1 MKKNIIFILFFG
13 FLSNCS
19 NEYLELNSLNI
30 SIGPDINFPLGT
42 VDMTLENV
50 IGNLGM
56 DTQNDS
62 TGIYLE
68 TRLDSVA
75 TIYADSLFPDIPVAS
90 IADSFAM
97 GTVQL
102 PQFQLQNGMS
112 LSQFGNAAGGTIAAM
127 VNSLNGTTQPF
138 PPLGPAS
145 GGTYP
150 TLGSSPVCEA
160 LLTSGSTTLQITN
173 NWPVPI
179 SLNVVLYD
187 VTNGA
192 VVTSF
197 QFTNVPSGSNQSQT
211 KSLVGKTVSGNLV
224 FDIISVSTPG
234 SAGSSVYINTSE
246 QIIMNMSMS
255 GLEAQ
260 SGSVYF
266 PTSELSTSSDYM
278 TFPMPTGIQ
287 LSKILVESA
296 KLVYKISSPLQAV
309 VTTELTMPNS
319 NDGFGEYSVQIN
331 SGPLLPDTGTILM
344 NNVELDLTSNPN
356 ASYNSLGYIVHS
368 FLADISNCIE
378 FDQSENLSFEF
389 SIEDMK
395 LKGIEGY
402 LGQFSFQDSSS
413 INIDSIGDLSFDYLS
428 FYESEI
434 DFEITNGLGIP
445 MFFSL
450 DLDSENQFGKFSK
463 NISNFPV
470 SYPSEYI
477 YPLERESVME
487 IRPDASDPFIS
498 LPNNSLKFEFG
509 ADIVSTFQQ
518 NAFENFIYKGEDLN
532 ANVILR
538 QKTNIALSNLVI
550 SDTINLG
557 APIDTSGFSS
567 IDSLFLALDYANN
580 LGLEMETTLDFL
592 DANDS
597 VVKWD
602 AVDSFGNAIL
612 DSTGNAVNNPISKI
626 MPLLDG
632 IGNVKVALSKA
643 EINRLSEVSKIS
655 LSLKLSSVGL
665 PNPVTL
671 FPNSSILMS
680 LSLGGK
686 FNLKVV
692 DLRP

>member
-1 MKKNIIFILFFG
+1 MKKIVILIFLFG

-19 NEYLELNSLNI
+19 NEYLGLNTLNI
-30 SIGPDINFPLGT
+30 SVGPDINFPLGT
-42 VDMTLENV
+42 VDMTLGNV
-50 IGNLGM
+50 VGNLGM

-62 TGIYLE
+62 TGIYIE

-75 TIYADSLFPDIPVAS
+75 TIYADSLFPEIPVAS
-90 IADSFAM
+90 ISDSFAM

-112 LSQFGNAAGGTIAAM
+112 LSQFGSAAGGTVAALI
-127 VNSLNGTTQPF
+127 NSLNGTTQPF
-138 PPLGPAS
+138 PALGPAS
-145 GGTYP
+145 GGSYP

-160 LLTSGSTTLQITN
+160 ILTSGSTTLQITN
-173 NWPVPI
+173 NWPVPV

-197 QFTNVPSGSNQSQT
+197 QFTNVPSGSTQSQI
-211 KSLVGKTVSGNLV
+211 KSLVGKTISGNLV
-224 FDIISVSTPG
+224 FDIVSVNTPG
-234 SAGSSVYINTSE
+234 SSGSPVYINTSE
-246 QIIMNMSMS
+246 EIIMNMSMT

-266 PTSELSTSSDYM
+266 PTSELSTTADYM
-278 TFPMPTGIQ
+278 NFPMPSGVQ

-296 KLVYKISSPLQAV
+296 KLVYKISSPLQTV

-344 NNVELDLTSNPN
+344 SNVELDLTSNPN

-378 FDQSENLSFEF
+378 FDQSENLTFEF
-389 SIEDMK
+389 SIQDMK

-413 INIDSIGDLSFDYLS
+413 IDIDSIGDLSFDYLS
-428 FYESEI
+428 FYEPQI

-450 DLDSENQFGKFSK
+450 DLDSENQFGKFTEK
-463 NISNFPV
+463 VTNFPV

-477 YPLERESVME
+477 YPLERESIME
-487 IRPDASDPFIS
+487 IRPEASDPFIS

-518 NAFENFIYKGEDLN
+518 NAFENFIYK
-532 ANVILR
+532 
-538 QKTNIALSNLVI
+538 
-550 SDTINLG
+550 
-557 APIDTSGFSS
+557 
-567 IDSLFLALDYANN
+567 
-580 LGLEMETTLDFL
+580 
-592 DANDS
+592 
-597 VVKWD
+597 
-602 AVDSFGNAIL
+602 
-612 DSTGNAVNNPISKI
+612 
-626 MPLLDG
+626 
-632 IGNVKVALSKA
+632 
-643 EINRLSEVSKIS
+643 
-655 LSLKLSSVGL
+655 
-665 PNPVTL
+665 
-671 FPNSSILMS
+671 
-680 LSLGGK
+680 
-686 FNLKVV
+686 
-692 DLRP
+692 

>member
-1 MKKNIIFILFFG
+1 VKKSLVLILLFG
-13 FLSNCS
+13 ILSNCS
-19 NEYLELNSLNI
+19 NEYLGLNTLNL
-30 SIGPDINFPLGT
+30 SVGPDINFPLGT
-42 VDMTLENV
+42 IDMTLGNV
-50 IGNLGM
+50 VDNLGM

-62 TGIYLE
+62 TGIYIE

-75 TIYADSLFPDIPVAS
+75 TIYADSLFPEIPVAS
-90 IADSFAM
+90 ISDSFAM

-112 LSQFGNAAGGTIAAM
+112 LSQFGNAAGGTVAALI
-127 VNSLNGTTQPF
+127 NSLNGTTQPF
-138 PPLGPAS
+138 PALGPAS
-145 GGTYP
+145 GGSYP
-150 TLGSSPVCEA
+150 TLGTSPVCEA

-173 NWPVPI
+173 NWPVPV
-179 SLNVVLYD
+179 SLNVVLND

-197 QFTNVPSGSNQSQT
+197 QFTNVPSGSTQSQT
-211 KSLVGKTVSGNLV
+211 KSLVGKTISGNLV
-224 FDIISVSTPG
+224 FDIVSVNTPG
-234 SAGSSVYINTSE
+234 SSGSPVYINTSE
-246 QIIMNMSMS
+246 EIIMNMSMT
-255 GLEAQ
+255 GLEAE

-266 PTSELSTSSDYM
+266 PTSELSTTADYM
-278 TFPMPTGIQ
+278 NFPMPTGVQ

-296 KLVYKISSPLQAV
+296 KLVYNITSPLQAV

-344 NNVELDLTSNPN
+344 SNVELDLTSNPN

-378 FDQSENLSFEF
+378 FDQSENLTFEF
-389 SIEDMK
+389 SIQDMK

-428 FYESEI
+428 FYEPEI

-450 DLDSENQFGKFSK
+450 DLDSENQFGKFSEK
-463 NISNFPV
+463 VSNFPV

-538 QKTNIALSNLVI
+538 QKSNIALKNLLI
-550 SDTINLG
+550 SDTIDLG
-557 APIDTSGFSS
+557 APIDTAGFYR
-567 IDSLFLALDYANN
+567 IDSLFLSLSYANN
-580 LGLEMETTLDFL
+580 LGLEFETTLDFL
-592 DANDS
+592 ASNDS
-597 VVKWD
+597 IVM
-602 AVDSFGNAIL
+602 
-612 DSTGNAVNNPISKI
+612 SKN
-626 MPLLDG
+626 MPLMDG
-632 IGNVKVALSKA
+632 IGDVIVSLSKA
-643 EINRLSEVSKIS
+643 EIGRLSEVSQIS
-655 LSLKLSSVGL
+655 IGLKLSSVGL
-665 PNPVTL
+665 PESATL
-671 FPNSSILMS
+671 LPESSVLMN

-686 FNLKVV
+686 FKLKIV

>member
-1 MKKNIIFILFFG
+1 MKKIVILIFLFG

-19 NEYLELNSLNI
+19 NEYLGLNTLNI
-30 SIGPDINFPLGT
+30 SVGPDINFPLGT
-42 VDMTLENV
+42 VDMTLGNV
-50 IGNLGM
+50 VGNLGM

-62 TGIYLE
+62 TGIYIE

-75 TIYADSLFPDIPVAS
+75 TIYADSLFPEIPVAS
-90 IADSFAM
+90 ISDSFAM

-112 LSQFGNAAGGTIAAM
+112 LSQFGSAAGGTVAALI
-127 VNSLNGTTQPF
+127 NSLNGTTQPF
-138 PPLGPAS
+138 PALGPAS
-145 GGTYP
+145 GGSYP
-150 TLGSSPVCEA
+150 TLGTSPVCEA

-173 NWPVPI
+173 NWPVPV

-197 QFTNVPSGSNQSQT
+197 QFTNVPSGSTQSQT
-211 KSLVGKTVSGNLV
+211 KSMVGKTISGNLV
-224 FDIISVSTPG
+224 FDIVSVNTPG
-234 SAGSSVYINTSE
+234 SSGSPVYINTSE
-246 QIIMNMSMS
+246 EIIMNMSMT

-266 PTSELSTSSDYM
+266 PTSELSTSADYM
-278 TFPMPTGIQ
+278 NFPMPTGVQ

-296 KLVYKISSPLQAV
+296 KLVYNISSPLQTV

-344 NNVELDLTSNPN
+344 SNVELDLTSNPN

-378 FDQSENLSFEF
+378 FDQSENLTFEF
-389 SIEDMK
+389 SIQDMK

-413 INIDSIGDLSFDYLS
+413 IDIDSIGDLSFDYLS
-428 FYESEI
+428 FYEPEI

-450 DLDSENQFGKFSK
+450 DLDSENQFGNFSEK
-463 NISNFPV
+463 VSNFPV

-487 IRPDASDPFIS
+487 IRPEASDPFIS

-538 QKTNIALSNLVI
+538 QKSNIALKNLLI
-550 SDTINLG
+550 SDTIDLG
-557 APIDTSGFSS
+557 SPIDTAGFHR
-567 IDSLFLALDYANN
+567 IDSLFLSLSYANN
-580 LGLEMETTLDFL
+580 LGLEFETTLDFL
-592 DANDS
+592 NSNDS
-597 VVKWD
+597 IVMSKNMSLIDGVGD
-602 AVDSFGNAIL
+602 V
-612 DSTGNAVNNPISKI
+612 TIS
-626 MPLLDG
+626 
-632 IGNVKVALSKA
+632 LSKV
-643 EINRLSEVSKIS
+643 EIGRLSEVSKIS
-655 LSLKLSSVGL
+655 IGLNLSTVGL
-665 PNPVTL
+665 PESVTL
-671 FPNSSILMS
+671 FPESSVLMN
-680 LSLGGK
+680 LSLGGRFK
-686 FNLKVV
+686 LKVV

>member
-1 MKKNIIFILFFG
+1 MKRGVILFLLLAV
-13 FLSNCS
+13 LSNCS
-19 NEYLELNSLNI
+19 NEYVGIDALDI
-30 SIGPDINFPLGT
+30 AIGPDINFPIGT
-42 VDMTLENV
+42 VDMTLGNV
-50 IGNLGM
+50 VGNLGM
-56 DTQNDS
+56 ETQSDS

-75 TIYADSLFPDIPVAS
+75 TIYADSLFPEIPVAS

-112 LSQFGNAAGGTIAAM
+112 LSQFGNAAGGTVAAM

-150 TLGSSPVCEA
+150 TLGTSPVCEA
-160 LLTSGSTTLQITN
+160 LLTSGSTSLQITN
-173 NWPVPI
+173 NWPVPV

-197 QFTNVPSGSNQSQT
+197 QFTNVPSGSTQSQT
-211 KSLVGKTVSGNLV
+211 KSLVGKTISGNLI
-224 FDIISVSTPG
+224 FDIVSVNTPG
-234 SAGSSVYINTSE
+234 SSGASVYINTSE
-246 QIIMNMSMS
+246 EIIMNMSMS
-255 GLEAQ
+255 GLEAE

-266 PTSELSTSSDYM
+266 PTSELSTSADYM
-278 TFPMPTGIQ
+278 TFPMPLGVQ

-296 KLVYKISSPLQAV
+296 NLVYKITSPLQAV
-309 VTTELTMPNS
+309 VTTDLTMPNS

-331 SGPLLPDTGTILM
+331 SGPLLPDTGTIVM
-344 NNVELDLTSNPN
+344 TNVELDLTSNPN
-356 ASYNSLGYIVHS
+356 SSYNSLGYIVHS

-378 FDQSENLSFEF
+378 FDQSENLTFEF
-389 SIEDMK
+389 SIQDMK
-395 LKGIEGY
+395 IKGIEGY

-413 INIDSIGDLSFDYLS
+413 IDIDSIGDLSFDYLS
-428 FYESEI
+428 FYEPEI

-445 MFFSL
+445 LFFSL
-450 DLDSENQFGKFSK
+450 DLESQNQFGKFSQ
-463 NISNFPV
+463 NVSNFPI
-470 SYPSEYI
+470 SYPTEYI
-477 YPLERESVME
+477 YPLERISVME
-487 IRPDASDPFIS
+487 IRPSASDPFIS

-550 SDTINLG
+550 SDTIDLG
-557 APIDTSGFSS
+557 GPLDTSGFYRL
-567 IDSLFLALDYANN
+567 DSLFLTISYSNN
-580 LGLEMETTLDFL
+580 LGMEMETTLDFI
-592 DANDS
+592 DS
-597 VVKWD
+597 
-602 AVDSFGNAIL
+602 ADSIVMTKPMA
-612 DSTGNAVNNPISKI
+612 
-626 MPLLDG
+626 LLDG
-632 IGNVKVALSKA
+632 IGESKIGLSKT
-643 EINRLSEVSKIS
+643 EIGELSKVSKIS
-655 LSLKLSSVGL
+655 IGLKLSTVGL
-665 PNPVTL
+665 PESVTL
-671 FPNSSILMS
+671 FPESSILMN

-686 FNLKVV
+686 LKVKII
-692 DLRP
+692 

>member
-1 MKKNIIFILFFG
+1 MKKGVILFLLLAV
-13 FLSNCS
+13 LSNCS
-19 NEYLELNSLNI
+19 NEYVGIDALDI
-30 SIGPDINFPLGT
+30 AIGPDINFPIGT
-42 VDMTLENV
+42 VDMTLGNV
-50 IGNLGM
+50 VGNLGM
-56 DTQNDS
+56 ETQSDS

-75 TIYADSLFPDIPVAS
+75 TIYADSLFPEIPVAS

-112 LSQFGNAAGGTIAAM
+112 LSQFGNAAGGTVAAM

-150 TLGSSPVCEA
+150 TLGTSPVCEA
-160 LLTSGSTTLQITN
+160 LLTSGSTSLQITN
-173 NWPVPI
+173 NWPVPV

-197 QFTNVPSGSNQSQT
+197 QFTNVPSGSTQSQT
-211 KSLVGKTVSGNLV
+211 KSLVGKTISGNLI
-224 FDIISVSTPG
+224 FDIVSVNTPG
-234 SAGSSVYINTSE
+234 SSGASVYINTSE
-246 QIIMNMSMS
+246 EIIMNMSMS
-255 GLEAQ
+255 GLEAE

-266 PTSELSTSSDYM
+266 PTSELSTSADYM
-278 TFPMPTGIQ
+278 TFPMPLGVQ

-296 KLVYKISSPLQAV
+296 NLVYKITSPLQAV
-309 VTTELTMPNS
+309 VTTDLTMPNS

-331 SGPLLPDTGTILM
+331 SGPLLPDTGTIVM
-344 NNVELDLTSNPN
+344 TNVELDLTSNPN
-356 ASYNSLGYIVHS
+356 SSYNSLGYIVHS

-378 FDQSENLSFEF
+378 FDQSENLTFEF
-389 SIEDMK
+389 SIQDMK
-395 LKGIEGY
+395 IKGIEGY

-413 INIDSIGDLSFDYLS
+413 IDIDSIGDLSFDYLS
-428 FYESEI
+428 FYEPEV

-445 MFFSL
+445 LFFSL
-450 DLDSENQFGKFSK
+450 DLESQNQFGKFSQ
-463 NISNFPV
+463 NVSNFPI
-470 SYPSEYI
+470 SYPTEYI
-477 YPLERESVME
+477 YPLERISVME
-487 IRPDASDPFIS
+487 IRPSASDPFIS

-550 SDTINLG
+550 SDTIDLG
-557 APIDTSGFSS
+557 GPLDTSGFYRL
-567 IDSLFLALDYANN
+567 DSLFLTISYSNN
-580 LGLEMETTLDFL
+580 LGMEMETTLDFI
-592 DANDS
+592 DS
-597 VVKWD
+597 
-602 AVDSFGNAIL
+602 ADSIVMTKPMA
-612 DSTGNAVNNPISKI
+612 
-626 MPLLDG
+626 LLDG
-632 IGNVKVALSKA
+632 IGESKIGLSKT
-643 EINRLSEVSKIS
+643 EIGELSKVSKIS
-655 LSLKLSSVGL
+655 IGLKLSTVGL
-665 PNPVTL
+665 PESVTL
-671 FPNSSILMS
+671 FPESSILMN

-686 FNLKVV
+686 LKVKII
-692 DLRP
+692 

>member
-1 MKKNIIFILFFG
+1 MKKIVILIFLFG

-19 NEYLELNSLNI
+19 NEYLGLNTLNI
-30 SIGPDINFPLGT
+30 SVGPDINFPLGT
-42 VDMTLENV
+42 IDMTLGNV
-50 IGNLGM
+50 VGNLGM

-62 TGIYLE
+62 TGIYIE

-75 TIYADSLFPDIPVAS
+75 TIYADSLFPEIPVAS
-90 IADSFAM
+90 ISDSFAM

-112 LSQFGNAAGGTIAAM
+112 LSQCGSAAGGTVAALI
-127 VNSLNGTTQPF
+127 NSLNGTTQPF
-138 PPLGPAS
+138 PALGPAS
-145 GGTYP
+145 GGSYP

-160 LLTSGSTTLQITN
+160 ILTSGSTTLQITN
-173 NWPVPI
+173 NWPVPV

-197 QFTNVPSGSNQSQT
+197 QFTNVPSGSSQSQT
-211 KSLVGKTVSGNLV
+211 KSLVGKTISGNLV
-224 FDIISVSTPG
+224 FDIVSVNTPG
-234 SAGSSVYINTSE
+234 SSGSPVYINTSE
-246 QIIMNMSMS
+246 EIIMNMSMT

-266 PTSELSTSSDYM
+266 PTSELSTTSDYM
-278 TFPMPTGIQ
+278 NFPMPSGVQ

-296 KLVYKISSPLQAV
+296 KLFYKISSPLQTV

-319 NDGFGEYSVQIN
+319 NDGFGEYSIQIN

-344 NNVELDLTSNPN
+344 SNVELDLTSNPN

-378 FDQSENLSFEF
+378 FDQSENLTFEF
-389 SIEDMK
+389 SIQDMK

-413 INIDSIGDLSFDYLS
+413 IDIDSIGDLSFDYLS
-428 FYESEI
+428 FYEPQI

-450 DLDSENQFGKFSK
+450 DLDSENQFGKFSEK
-463 NISNFPV
+463 VTNFPV

-487 IRPDASDPFIS
+487 IRPEASDPFIS

-538 QKTNIALSNLVI
+538 QKSNIALKNLLI
-550 SDTINLG
+550 SDTIDLG
-557 APIDTSGFSS
+557 SPIDTSGFYR
-567 IDSLFLALDYANN
+567 IDSLFLSLSYANN
-580 LGLEMETTLDFL
+580 LGLEFETTLDFL
-592 DANDS
+592 NSNDS
-597 VVKWD
+597 IVM
-602 AVDSFGNAIL
+602 
-612 DSTGNAVNNPISKI
+612 SKN
-626 MPLLDG
+626 MSLMDG
-632 IGNVKVALSKA
+632 IGDVTVSLTKA
-643 EINRLSEVSKIS
+643 EIGRLSEVSKIYQS
-655 LSLKLSSVGL
+655 E
-665 PNPVTL
+665 NQYQ
-671 FPNSSILMS
+671 F
-680 LSLGGK
+680 
-686 FNLKVV
+686 
-692 DLRP
+692 

>member
-1 MKKNIIFILFFG
+1 VKKILILIFLFG

-19 NEYLELNSLNI
+19 NEYLGLNTLNI
-30 SIGPDINFPLGT
+30 SVGPDINFPLGT
-42 VDMTLENV
+42 VDMTLGNV
-50 IGNLGM
+50 VGNLGM

-62 TGIYLE
+62 SGIYIE

-75 TIYADSLFPDIPVAS
+75 TIYADSLFPEIPVAS
-90 IADSFAM
+90 ISDSFAM

-112 LSQFGNAAGGTIAAM
+112 LSQFGSAAGGTVAALI
-127 VNSLNGTTQPF
+127 NSLNGTTQPF
-138 PPLGPAS
+138 PALGPAS
-145 GGTYP
+145 GGSYP

-160 LLTSGSTTLQITN
+160 ILTSGSTTLQITN
-173 NWPVPI
+173 NWPVPV

-197 QFTNVPSGSNQSQT
+197 QFTNVPSGSTQSQT
-211 KSLVGKTVSGNLV
+211 KSLVGKTISGNLV
-224 FDIISVSTPG
+224 FDIVSVNTPG
-234 SAGSSVYINTSE
+234 SSGSPVYINTSE
-246 QIIMNMSMS
+246 EIIMNMSMT

-266 PTSELSTSSDYM
+266 PTSELSTSADYM
-278 TFPMPTGIQ
+278 NFPMPAGVQ

-296 KLVYKISSPLQAV
+296 KLVYKISSPLQTV

-344 NNVELDLTSNPN
+344 SNVELDLTSNPN

-378 FDQSENLSFEF
+378 FDQSENLTFEF
-389 SIEDMK
+389 SIQDMK

-413 INIDSIGDLSFDYLS
+413 IDIDSIGDLSFDYLS
-428 FYESEI
+428 FYEPQI

-450 DLDSENQFGKFSK
+450 DLDSENQFGKFTEK
-463 NISNFPV
+463 VTNFPV

-487 IRPDASDPFIS
+487 IRPEASDPFIS

-538 QKTNIALSNLVI
+538 QKSNIALKNLLI
-550 SDTINLG
+550 SDTIDLG
-557 APIDTSGFSS
+557 SPIDTAGFYR
-567 IDSLFLALDYANN
+567 IDSLFLSLSYANN
-580 LGLEMETTLDFL
+580 LGLEFETTLDFL
-592 DANDS
+592 NSNDS
-597 VVKWD
+597 NV
-602 AVDSFGNAIL
+602 
-612 DSTGNAVNNPISKI
+612 ISKNMSLI
-626 MPLLDG
+626 DG
-632 IGNVKVALSKA
+632 VGDVTVSLTKA
-643 EINRLSEVSKIS
+643 EIGRLSEVSKIS
-655 LSLKLSSVGL
+655 IGLNLSTVGL
-665 PNPVTL
+665 PESITL
-671 FPNSSILMS
+671 FPESSVLMN

-686 FNLKVV
+686 FKLKVV

>member
-1 MKKNIIFILFFG
+1 MKKSLVLILLFG
-13 FLSNCS
+13 ILSNCS
-19 NEYLELNSLNI
+19 NEYLGLNTLNL
-30 SIGPDINFPLGT
+30 SVGPDINFPLGT
-42 VDMTLENV
+42 IDMTLGNV
-50 IGNLGM
+50 VDNLGM

-62 TGIYLE
+62 TGIYIE

-75 TIYADSLFPDIPVAS
+75 TIYADSLFPEIPVAS
-90 IADSFAM
+90 ISDSFAM

-112 LSQFGNAAGGTIAAM
+112 LSQFGNAAGGTVAALI
-127 VNSLNGTTQPF
+127 NSLNGTTQPF
-138 PPLGPAS
+138 PALGPAS
-145 GGTYP
+145 GGSYP
-150 TLGSSPVCEA
+150 TLGTSPVCEA

-173 NWPVPI
+173 NWPVPV
-179 SLNVVLYD
+179 SLNVVLND

-197 QFTNVPSGSNQSQT
+197 QFTNVPSGSTQSQT
-211 KSLVGKTVSGNLV
+211 KSLVGKTISGNLV
-224 FDIISVSTPG
+224 FDIVSVNTPG
-234 SAGSSVYINTSE
+234 SSGSPVYINTSE
-246 QIIMNMSMS
+246 EIIMNMSMT
-255 GLEAQ
+255 GLEAE

-266 PTSELSTSSDYM
+266 PTSELSTTADYM
-278 TFPMPTGIQ
+278 NFPMPTGVQ

-296 KLVYKISSPLQAV
+296 KLVYNITSPLQAV

-344 NNVELDLTSNPN
+344 SNVELDLTSNPN

-378 FDQSENLSFEF
+378 FDQSENLTFEF
-389 SIEDMK
+389 SIQDMK

-428 FYESEI
+428 FYEPEI

-450 DLDSENQFGKFSK
+450 DLDSENQFGKFSEK
-463 NISNFPV
+463 VSNFPV

-538 QKTNIALSNLVI
+538 QKSNIALKNLLI
-550 SDTINLG
+550 SDTIDLG
-557 APIDTSGFSS
+557 APIDTAGFYR
-567 IDSLFLALDYANN
+567 IDSLFLSLSYANN
-580 LGLEMETTLDFL
+580 LGLEFETTLDFL
-592 DANDS
+592 ASNDS
-597 VVKWD
+597 IVM
-602 AVDSFGNAIL
+602 
-612 DSTGNAVNNPISKI
+612 SKN
-626 MPLLDG
+626 MPLMDG
-632 IGNVKVALSKA
+632 IGDVIVSLSKA
-643 EINRLSEVSKIS
+643 EIGRLSEVSQIS
-655 LSLKLSSVGL
+655 IGLKLSSVGL
-665 PNPVTL
+665 PESATL
-671 FPNSSILMS
+671 LPESSVLMN

-686 FNLKVV
+686 FKLKIV

>member
-1 MKKNIIFILFFG
+1 MKKIVILIFLFG

-19 NEYLELNSLNI
+19 NEYLGLNTLNI
-30 SIGPDINFPLGT
+30 SVGPDINFPLGT
-42 VDMTLENV
+42 VDMTLGNV
-50 IGNLGM
+50 VGNLGM

-62 TGIYLE
+62 TGIYIE

-75 TIYADSLFPDIPVAS
+75 TIYADSLFPEIPVAS
-90 IADSFAM
+90 ISDSFAM

-112 LSQFGNAAGGTIAAM
+112 LSQFGSAAGGTVAALI
-127 VNSLNGTTQPF
+127 NSLNGTTQPF
-138 PPLGPAS
+138 PALGPAS
-145 GGTYP
+145 GGSYP

-160 LLTSGSTTLQITN
+160 ILTSGSTTLQITN
-173 NWPVPI
+173 NWPVPV

-197 QFTNVPSGSNQSQT
+197 QFTNVPSGSTQSQT
-211 KSLVGKTVSGNLV
+211 KSLVGKTISGNLV
-224 FDIISVSTPG
+224 FDIVSVNTPG
-234 SAGSSVYINTSE
+234 SSGSPVYINTSE
-246 QIIMNMSMS
+246 EIIMNMSMT

-266 PTSELSTSSDYM
+266 PTSELSTTSDYM
-278 TFPMPTGIQ
+278 NFPMPSGVQ

-296 KLVYKISSPLQAV
+296 KLFYKISSPLQTV

-319 NDGFGEYSVQIN
+319 NDGFGEYSIQIN

-344 NNVELDLTSNPN
+344 SNVELDLTSNPN

-378 FDQSENLSFEF
+378 FDQSENLTFEF
-389 SIEDMK
+389 SIQDMK

-413 INIDSIGDLSFDYLS
+413 IDIDSIGDLSFDYLS
-428 FYESEI
+428 FYEPQI

-450 DLDSENQFGKFSK
+450 DLDSENQFGKFSEK
-463 NISNFPV
+463 VTNFPV

-487 IRPDASDPFIS
+487 IRPEASDPFIS

-538 QKTNIALSNLVI
+538 QKSNIALKNLLI
-550 SDTINLG
+550 SDTIDLG
-557 APIDTSGFSS
+557 SPIDTSGFYR
-567 IDSLFLALDYANN
+567 IDSLFLSLSYANN
-580 LGLEMETTLDFL
+580 LGLEFETTLDFL
-592 DANDS
+592 NSNDS
-597 VVKWD
+597 IVM
-602 AVDSFGNAIL
+602 
-612 DSTGNAVNNPISKI
+612 SKN
-626 MPLLDG
+626 MSLMDG
-632 IGNVKVALSKA
+632 IGDVTVSLTKA
-643 EINRLSEVSKIS
+643 EIGRLSEVSKIS
-655 LSLKLSSVGL
+655 IGLNLSTVGL
-665 PNPVTL
+665 PESITL
-671 FPNSSILMS
+671 FPESSVLMN

-686 FNLKVV
+686 FKLKVV

>member
-1 MKKNIIFILFFG
+1 MKRGVILFLLLAV
-13 FLSNCS
+13 LSNCS
-19 NEYLELNSLNI
+19 NEYVGIDALDI
-30 SIGPDINFPLGT
+30 AIGPDINFPIGT
-42 VDMTLENV
+42 VDMTLGNV
-50 IGNLGM
+50 VGNLGM
-56 DTQNDS
+56 ETQSDS

-75 TIYADSLFPDIPVAS
+75 TIYADSLFPEIPVAS

-112 LSQFGNAAGGTIAAM
+112 LSQFGNAAGGTVAAM

-150 TLGSSPVCEA
+150 TLGTSPVCEA
-160 LLTSGSTTLQITN
+160 LLTSGSTSLQITN
-173 NWPVPI
+173 NWPVPV

-197 QFTNVPSGSNQSQT
+197 QFTNVPSGSTQSQT
-211 KSLVGKTVSGNLV
+211 KSLVGKTISGNLI
-224 FDIISVSTPG
+224 FDIVSVNTPG
-234 SAGSSVYINTSE
+234 SSGASVYINTSE
-246 QIIMNMSMS
+246 EIIMNMSMS
-255 GLEAQ
+255 GLEAE

-266 PTSELSTSSDYM
+266 PTSELSTSADYM
-278 TFPMPTGIQ
+278 TFPMPLGVQ

-296 KLVYKISSPLQAV
+296 NLVYKITSPLQAV
-309 VTTELTMPNS
+309 VTTDLTMPNS

-331 SGPLLPDTGTILM
+331 SGPLLPDTGTIVM
-344 NNVELDLTSNPN
+344 TNVELDLTSNPN
-356 ASYNSLGYIVHS
+356 SSYNSLGYIVHS

-378 FDQSENLSFEF
+378 FDQSENLTFEF
-389 SIEDMK
+389 SIQDMK
-395 LKGIEGY
+395 IKGIEGY

-413 INIDSIGDLSFDYLS
+413 IDIDSIGDLSFDYLS
-428 FYESEI
+428 FYEPEI

-445 MFFSL
+445 LFFSL
-450 DLDSENQFGKFSK
+450 DLESQNQFGKFSQ
-463 NISNFPV
+463 NVSNFPI
-470 SYPSEYI
+470 SYPTEYI
-477 YPLERESVME
+477 YPLERISVME
-487 IRPDASDPFIS
+487 IRPSASDPFIS

-550 SDTINLG
+550 SDTIDLG
-557 APIDTSGFSS
+557 GPLDTSGFYRL
-567 IDSLFLALDYANN
+567 DSLFLTISYSNN
-580 LGLEMETTLDFL
+580 LGMEMETTLDFI
-592 DANDS
+592 DS
-597 VVKWD
+597 
-602 AVDSFGNAIL
+602 ADSIVMTKPMA
-612 DSTGNAVNNPISKI
+612 
-626 MPLLDG
+626 LLDG
-632 IGNVKVALSKA
+632 IGESKIGLSKT
-643 EINRLSEVSKIS
+643 EIGELSKVSKIS
-655 LSLKLSSVGL
+655 IGLKLSTVGL
-665 PNPVTL
+665 PESVTL
-671 FPNSSILMS
+671 FPESSILMN

-686 FNLKVV
+686 LQVKII
-692 DLRP
+692 

>member
-1 MKKNIIFILFFG
+1 MKKIVILIFLFG

-19 NEYLELNSLNI
+19 NEYLGLNTLNI
-30 SIGPDINFPLGT
+30 SVGPDINFPLGT
-42 VDMTLENV
+42 VDMTLGNV
-50 IGNLGM
+50 VGNLGM

-62 TGIYLE
+62 TGIYIE

-75 TIYADSLFPDIPVAS
+75 TIYADSLFPEIPVAS
-90 IADSFAM
+90 ISDSFAM

-112 LSQFGNAAGGTIAAM
+112 LSQFGSAAGGTVAALI
-127 VNSLNGTTQPF
+127 NSLNGTTQPF
-138 PPLGPAS
+138 PALGPAS
-145 GGTYP
+145 GGSYP

-160 LLTSGSTTLQITN
+160 ILTSGSTTLQITN
-173 NWPVPI
+173 NWPVPV

-197 QFTNVPSGSNQSQT
+197 QFTNVPSGSSQSQT
-211 KSLVGKTVSGNLV
+211 KSLVGKTISGNLV
-224 FDIISVSTPG
+224 FDIVSVNTPG
-234 SAGSSVYINTSE
+234 SSGSPVYINTSE
-246 QIIMNMSMS
+246 EIIMNMSMT

-266 PTSELSTSSDYM
+266 PTSELSTTSDYM
-278 TFPMPTGIQ
+278 NFPMPSGVQ

-296 KLVYKISSPLQAV
+296 KLFYKISSPLQTV

-319 NDGFGEYSVQIN
+319 NDGFGEYSIQIN

-344 NNVELDLTSNPN
+344 SNVELDLTSNPN

-378 FDQSENLSFEF
+378 FDQSENLTFEF
-389 SIEDMK
+389 SIQDMK

-413 INIDSIGDLSFDYLS
+413 IDIDSIGDLSFDYLS
-428 FYESEI
+428 FYEPQI

-450 DLDSENQFGKFSK
+450 DLDSENQFGKFSEK
-463 NISNFPV
+463 VTNFPV

-487 IRPDASDPFIS
+487 IRPEASDPFIS

-538 QKTNIALSNLVI
+538 QKSNIALKNLLI
-550 SDTINLG
+550 SDTIDLG
-557 APIDTSGFSS
+557 SPIDTSGFYR
-567 IDSLFLALDYANN
+567 IDSLFLSLSYANN
-580 LGLEMETTLDFL
+580 LGLEFETTLDFL
-592 DANDS
+592 NSNDS
-597 VVKWD
+597 IVM
-602 AVDSFGNAIL
+602 
-612 DSTGNAVNNPISKI
+612 SKN
-626 MPLLDG
+626 MSLMDG
-632 IGNVKVALSKA
+632 IGDVTASLTKA
-643 EINRLSEVSKIS
+643 EIGRLSEVSKIS
-655 LSLKLSSVGL
+655 IGLNLSTVGL
-665 PNPVTL
+665 PESITL
-671 FPNSSILMS
+671 FPESSVLMN

-686 FNLKVV
+686 FKLKVV

>member
-1 MKKNIIFILFFG
+1 VKRGVILFLLLAV
-13 FLSNCS
+13 LSNCS
-19 NEYLELNSLNI
+19 NEYVGIDALDI
-30 SIGPDINFPLGT
+30 AIGPDINFPIGT
-42 VDMTLENV
+42 VDMTLGNV
-50 IGNLGM
+50 VGNLGM
-56 DTQNDS
+56 ETQSDS

-75 TIYADSLFPDIPVAS
+75 TIYADSLFPEIPVAS

-112 LSQFGNAAGGTIAAM
+112 LSQFGNAAGGTVAAM

-150 TLGSSPVCEA
+150 TLGTSPVCEA
-160 LLTSGSTTLQITN
+160 LLTSGSTSLQITN
-173 NWPVPI
+173 NWPVPV

-197 QFTNVPSGSNQSQT
+197 QFTNVPSGSTQSQT
-211 KSLVGKTVSGNLV
+211 KSLVGKTISGNLI
-224 FDIISVSTPG
+224 FDIVSVNTPG
-234 SAGSSVYINTSE
+234 SSGASVYINTSE
-246 QIIMNMSMS
+246 EIIMNMSMS
-255 GLEAQ
+255 GLEAE

-266 PTSELSTSSDYM
+266 PTSELSTSADYM
-278 TFPMPTGIQ
+278 TFPMPLGVQ

-296 KLVYKISSPLQAV
+296 NLVYKITSPLQAV
-309 VTTELTMPNS
+309 VTTDLTMPNS

-331 SGPLLPDTGTILM
+331 SGPLLPDTGTIVM
-344 NNVELDLTSNPN
+344 TNVELDLTSNPN
-356 ASYNSLGYIVHS
+356 SSYNSLGYIVHS

-378 FDQSENLSFEF
+378 FDQSENLTFEF
-389 SIEDMK
+389 SIQDMK
-395 LKGIEGY
+395 IKGIEGY

-413 INIDSIGDLSFDYLS
+413 IDIDSIGDLSFDYLS
-428 FYESEI
+428 FYEPEI

-445 MFFSL
+445 LFFSL
-450 DLDSENQFGKFSK
+450 DLESQNQFGKFSQ
-463 NISNFPV
+463 NVSNFPI
-470 SYPSEYI
+470 SYPTEYI
-477 YPLERESVME
+477 YPLERISVME
-487 IRPDASDPFIS
+487 IRPSASDPFIS

-550 SDTINLG
+550 SDTIDLG
-557 APIDTSGFSS
+557 GPLDTSGFYRL
-567 IDSLFLALDYANN
+567 DSLFLTISYSNN
-580 LGLEMETTLDFL
+580 LGMEMETTLDFI
-592 DANDS
+592 DS
-597 VVKWD
+597 
-602 AVDSFGNAIL
+602 ADSIVMTKPMA
-612 DSTGNAVNNPISKI
+612 
-626 MPLLDG
+626 LLDG
-632 IGNVKVALSKA
+632 IGESKIGLSKT
-643 EINRLSEVSKIS
+643 EIGELSKVSKIS
-655 LSLKLSSVGL
+655 IGLKLSTVGL
-665 PNPVTL
+665 PESVTL
-671 FPNSSILMS
+671 FPESSILMN

-686 FNLKVV
+686 LQVKII
-692 DLRP
+692 

>member
-1 MKKNIIFILFFG
+1 MKRGVILFLLLAV
-13 FLSNCS
+13 LSNCS
-19 NEYLELNSLNI
+19 NEYVGIDALDI
-30 SIGPDINFPLGT
+30 AIGPDINFPIGT
-42 VDMTLENV
+42 VDMTLGNV
-50 IGNLGM
+50 VGNLGM
-56 DTQNDS
+56 ETQSDS

-75 TIYADSLFPDIPVAS
+75 TIYADSLFPEIPVAS

-150 TLGSSPVCEA
+150 TLGTSPVCEA
-160 LLTSGSTTLQITN
+160 LLTSGSTSLQITN
-173 NWPVPI
+173 NWPVPV

-197 QFTNVPSGSNQSQT
+197 QFTNVPSGSTQSQT
-211 KSLVGKTVSGNLV
+211 KSLVGKTISGNLI
-224 FDIISVSTPG
+224 FDIVSVNTPG
-234 SAGSSVYINTSE
+234 SSGASVYINTSE
-246 QIIMNMSMS
+246 EIIMNMSMS
-255 GLEAQ
+255 GLEAE

-266 PTSELSTSSDYM
+266 PTSELSTSADYM
-278 TFPMPTGIQ
+278 TFPMPLGVQ

-296 KLVYKISSPLQAV
+296 NLVYKITSPLQTV
-309 VTTELTMPNS
+309 VTTDLTMPNS
-319 NDGFGEYSVQIN
+319 NDGFGEYSIQIN
-331 SGPLLPDTGTILM
+331 SGPLLPDTGTIVM
-344 NNVELDLTSNPN
+344 TNVELDLTSNPN
-356 ASYNSLGYIVHS
+356 SSYNSLGYIVHS

-378 FDQSENLSFEF
+378 FDQSENLTFEF
-389 SIEDMK
+389 SIQDMK
-395 LKGIEGY
+395 IKGIEGY

-413 INIDSIGDLSFDYLS
+413 IDIDSIGDLSFDYLS
-428 FYESEI
+428 FYEPEV

-445 MFFSL
+445 LFFSL
-450 DLDSENQFGKFSK
+450 DLESQNQFGKFSQ
-463 NISNFPV
+463 NVSNFPI
-470 SYPSEYI
+470 SYPTEYI
-477 YPLERESVME
+477 YPLERISVME
-487 IRPDASDPFIS
+487 IRPSASDPFIS

-550 SDTINLG
+550 SDTIDLG
-557 APIDTSGFSS
+557 GPLDTSGFYRL
-567 IDSLFLALDYANN
+567 DSLFLTISYSNN
-580 LGLEMETTLDFL
+580 LGMEMETSLNFI
-592 DANDS
+592 DS
-597 VVKWD
+597 
-602 AVDSFGNAIL
+602 ADSIVMTKPMA
-612 DSTGNAVNNPISKI
+612 
-626 MPLLDG
+626 LLDG
-632 IGNVKVALSKA
+632 IGESKIGLSKT
-643 EINRLSEVSKIS
+643 EIGELSKVSKIS
-655 LSLKLSSVGL
+655 IGLKLSTVGL
-665 PNPVTL
+665 PESVTL
-671 FPNSSILMS
+671 FPESSILMN

-686 FNLKVV
+686 LKVKII
-692 DLRP
+692 

>member
-1 MKKNIIFILFFG
+1 VKKIVILIFLFG

-19 NEYLELNSLNI
+19 NEYLGLNTLNI
-30 SIGPDINFPLGT
+30 SVGPDINFPLGT
-42 VDMTLENV
+42 IDMTLGNV
-50 IGNLGM
+50 VGNLGM

-62 TGIYLE
+62 TGIYIE

-75 TIYADSLFPDIPVAS
+75 TIYADSLFPEIPVAS
-90 IADSFAM
+90 ISDSFAM

-112 LSQFGNAAGGTIAAM
+112 LSQFGSAAGGTVAALI
-127 VNSLNGTTQPF
+127 NSLNGTTQPF
-138 PPLGPAS
+138 PALGPAS
-145 GGTYP
+145 GGSYP

-160 LLTSGSTTLQITN
+160 ILTSGSTTLQITN
-173 NWPVPI
+173 NWPVPV

-197 QFTNVPSGSNQSQT
+197 QFTNVPSGSSQSQT
-211 KSLVGKTVSGNLV
+211 KSLVGKTISGNLV
-224 FDIISVSTPG
+224 FDIVSVNTPG
-234 SAGSSVYINTSE
+234 SSGSPVYINTSE
-246 QIIMNMSMS
+246 EIIMNMSMT

-266 PTSELSTSSDYM
+266 PTSELSTTSDYM
-278 TFPMPTGIQ
+278 NFPMPSGVQ

-296 KLVYKISSPLQAV
+296 KLFYKISSPLQTV

-319 NDGFGEYSVQIN
+319 NDGFGEYSIQIN

-344 NNVELDLTSNPN
+344 SNVELDLTSNPN

-378 FDQSENLSFEF
+378 FDQSENLTFEF
-389 SIEDMK
+389 SIQDMK

-413 INIDSIGDLSFDYLS
+413 IDIDSIGDLSFDYLS
-428 FYESEI
+428 FYEPQI

-450 DLDSENQFGKFSK
+450 DLDSENQFGKFSEK
-463 NISNFPV
+463 VTNFPV

-487 IRPDASDPFIS
+487 IRPEASDPFIS

-538 QKTNIALSNLVI
+538 QKSNIALKNLLI
-550 SDTINLG
+550 SDTIDLG
-557 APIDTSGFSS
+557 SPIDTSGFYR
-567 IDSLFLALDYANN
+567 IDSLFLSLSYANN
-580 LGLEMETTLDFL
+580 LGLEFETTLDFL
-592 DANDS
+592 NSNDS
-597 VVKWD
+597 IVM
-602 AVDSFGNAIL
+602 
-612 DSTGNAVNNPISKI
+612 SKN
-626 MPLLDG
+626 MSLMDG
-632 IGNVKVALSKA
+632 IGDVTVSLTKA
-643 EINRLSEVSKIS
+643 EIGRLSEVSKIS
-655 LSLKLSSVGL
+655 IGLNLSTVGL
-665 PNPVTL
+665 PESITL
-671 FPNSSILMS
+671 FPESSVLMN

-686 FNLKVV
+686 FKLKVV

>member
-1 MKKNIIFILFFG
+1 MKKIVILIFLFG

-19 NEYLELNSLNI
+19 NEYLGLNTLNI
-30 SIGPDINFPLGT
+30 SVGPDINFPLGT
-42 VDMTLENV
+42 VDMTLGNV
-50 IGNLGM
+50 VGNLVM

-62 TGIYLE
+62 TGIYIE

-75 TIYADSLFPDIPVAS
+75 TIYADSLFPEIPVAS
-90 IADSFAM
+90 ISDSFAM

-112 LSQFGNAAGGTIAAM
+112 LSQFGSAAGGTVAALI
-127 VNSLNGTTQPF
+127 NSLNGTTQPF
-138 PPLGPAS
+138 PALGPAS
-145 GGTYP
+145 GGSYP

-160 LLTSGSTTLQITN
+160 ILTSGSTTLQITN
-173 NWPVPI
+173 NWPVPV

-197 QFTNVPSGSNQSQT
+197 QFTNVPSGSSQSQT
-211 KSLVGKTVSGNLV
+211 KSLVGKTISGNLV
-224 FDIISVSTPG
+224 FDIVSVNTPG
-234 SAGSSVYINTSE
+234 SSGSPVYINTSE
-246 QIIMNMSMS
+246 EIIMNMSMT

-266 PTSELSTSSDYM
+266 PTSELSTTSDYM
-278 TFPMPTGIQ
+278 NFPMPSGVQ

-296 KLVYKISSPLQAV
+296 KLFYKISSPLQTV

-319 NDGFGEYSVQIN
+319 NDGFGEYSIQIN

-344 NNVELDLTSNPN
+344 SNVELDLTSNPN

-378 FDQSENLSFEF
+378 FDQSENLTFEF
-389 SIEDMK
+389 SIQDMK

-413 INIDSIGDLSFDYLS
+413 IDIDSIGDLSFDYLS
-428 FYESEI
+428 FYEPQI

-450 DLDSENQFGKFSK
+450 DLDSENQFGKFSEK
-463 NISNFPV
+463 VTNFPV

-487 IRPDASDPFIS
+487 IRPEASDPFIS

-538 QKTNIALSNLVI
+538 QKSNIALKNLLI
-550 SDTINLG
+550 SDTIDLG
-557 APIDTSGFSS
+557 SPIDTSGFYR
-567 IDSLFLALDYANN
+567 IDSLFLSLSYANN
-580 LGLEMETTLDFL
+580 LGLEFETTLDFL
-592 DANDS
+592 NSNDS
-597 VVKWD
+597 IVM
-602 AVDSFGNAIL
+602 
-612 DSTGNAVNNPISKI
+612 SKN
-626 MPLLDG
+626 MSLMDG
-632 IGNVKVALSKA
+632 IGDVTVSLTKA
-643 EINRLSEVSKIS
+643 EIGRLSEVSKIS
-655 LSLKLSSVGL
+655 IGLNLSTVGL
-665 PNPVTL
+665 PESITL
-671 FPNSSILMS
+671 FPESSVLMN

-686 FNLKVV
+686 FKLKVV

>member
-1 MKKNIIFILFFG
+1 VKRGVILFLLLAV
-13 FLSNCS
+13 LSNCS
-19 NEYLELNSLNI
+19 NEYVGIDALDI
-30 SIGPDINFPLGT
+30 AIGPDINFPIGT
-42 VDMTLENV
+42 VDMTLGNV
-50 IGNLGM
+50 VGNLGM
-56 DTQNDS
+56 ETQSDS

-75 TIYADSLFPDIPVAS
+75 TIYADSLFPEIPVAS

-112 LSQFGNAAGGTIAAM
+112 LSQFGNAAGGTVAAM

-150 TLGSSPVCEA
+150 TLGTSPVCEA
-160 LLTSGSTTLQITN
+160 LLTSGSTSLQITN
-173 NWPVPI
+173 NWPVPV

-197 QFTNVPSGSNQSQT
+197 QFTNVPSGSTQSQT
-211 KSLVGKTVSGNLV
+211 KSLVGKTISGNLI
-224 FDIISVSTPG
+224 FDIVSVNTPG
-234 SAGSSVYINTSE
+234 SSGASVYINTSE
-246 QIIMNMSMS
+246 EIIMNMSMS
-255 GLEAQ
+255 GLEAE

-266 PTSELSTSSDYM
+266 PTSELSTSADYM
-278 TFPMPTGIQ
+278 TFPMPLGVQ

-296 KLVYKISSPLQAV
+296 NLVYKITSPLQAV
-309 VTTELTMPNS
+309 VTTDLTMPNS

-331 SGPLLPDTGTILM
+331 SGPLLPDTGTIVM
-344 NNVELDLTSNPN
+344 TNVELDLTSNPN
-356 ASYNSLGYIVHS
+356 SSYNSLGYIVHS

-378 FDQSENLSFEF
+378 FDQSENLTFEF
-389 SIEDMK
+389 SIQDMK
-395 LKGIEGY
+395 IKGIEGY

-413 INIDSIGDLSFDYLS
+413 IDIDSIGDLSFDYLS
-428 FYESEI
+428 FYEPEV

-445 MFFSL
+445 LFFSL
-450 DLDSENQFGKFSK
+450 DLESQNQFGKFSQ
-463 NISNFPV
+463 NVSNFPI
-470 SYPSEYI
+470 SYPTEYI
-477 YPLERESVME
+477 YPLERISVME
-487 IRPDASDPFIS
+487 IRPSASDPFIS

-550 SDTINLG
+550 SDTIDLG
-557 APIDTSGFSS
+557 GPLDTSGFYRL
-567 IDSLFLALDYANN
+567 DSLFLTISYSNN
-580 LGLEMETTLDFL
+580 LGMEMETTLDFI
-592 DANDS
+592 DS
-597 VVKWD
+597 
-602 AVDSFGNAIL
+602 ADSIVMTKPMA
-612 DSTGNAVNNPISKI
+612 
-626 MPLLDG
+626 LLDG
-632 IGNVKVALSKA
+632 IGESKIGLSKT
-643 EINRLSEVSKIS
+643 EIGELSKVSKIS
-655 LSLKLSSVGL
+655 IGLKLSTVGL
-665 PNPVTL
+665 PESVTL
-671 FPNSSILMS
+671 FPESSILMN

-686 FNLKVV
+686 LKVKII
-692 DLRP
+692 

>member
-1 MKKNIIFILFFG
+1 MKRGVILFLLLAV
-13 FLSNCS
+13 LSNCS
-19 NEYLELNSLNI
+19 NEYVGIDALDI
-30 SIGPDINFPLGT
+30 AIGPDINFPIGT
-42 VDMTLENV
+42 VDMTLGNV
-50 IGNLGM
+50 VGNLGM
-56 DTQNDS
+56 ETQSDS

-75 TIYADSLFPDIPVAS
+75 TIYADSLFPEIPVAS

-112 LSQFGNAAGGTIAAM
+112 LSQFGNAAGGTVAAM

-150 TLGSSPVCEA
+150 TLGTSPVCEA
-160 LLTSGSTTLQITN
+160 LLTSGSTSLQITN
-173 NWPVPI
+173 NWPVPV

-197 QFTNVPSGSNQSQT
+197 QFTNVPSGSTQSQT
-211 KSLVGKTVSGNLV
+211 KSLVGKTISGNLI
-224 FDIISVSTPG
+224 FDIVSVNTPG
-234 SAGSSVYINTSE
+234 SSGASVYINTSE
-246 QIIMNMSMS
+246 EIIMNMSMS
-255 GLEAQ
+255 GLEAE

-266 PTSELSTSSDYM
+266 PTSELSTSADYM
-278 TFPMPTGIQ
+278 TFPMPLGVQ

-296 KLVYKISSPLQAV
+296 NLVYKITSPLQAV
-309 VTTELTMPNS
+309 VTTDLTMPNS

-331 SGPLLPDTGTILM
+331 SGPLLPDTGTIVM
-344 NNVELDLTSNPN
+344 TNVELDLTSNPN
-356 ASYNSLGYIVHS
+356 SSYNSLGYIVHS

-378 FDQSENLSFEF
+378 FDQSENLTFEF
-389 SIEDMK
+389 SIQDMK
-395 LKGIEGY
+395 IKGIEGY

-413 INIDSIGDLSFDYLS
+413 IDIDSIGDLSFDYLS
-428 FYESEI
+428 FYEPEV

-445 MFFSL
+445 LFFSL
-450 DLDSENQFGKFSK
+450 DLESQNQFGKFSQ
-463 NISNFPV
+463 NVSNFPI
-470 SYPSEYI
+470 SYPTEYI
-477 YPLERESVME
+477 YPLERISVME
-487 IRPDASDPFIS
+487 IRPSASDPFIS

-550 SDTINLG
+550 SDTIDLG
-557 APIDTSGFSS
+557 GPLDTSGFYRL
-567 IDSLFLALDYANN
+567 DSLFLTISYSNN
-580 LGLEMETTLDFL
+580 LGMEMETTLDFI
-592 DANDS
+592 DS
-597 VVKWD
+597 
-602 AVDSFGNAIL
+602 ADSIVMTKPMA
-612 DSTGNAVNNPISKI
+612 
-626 MPLLDG
+626 LLDG
-632 IGNVKVALSKA
+632 IGESKIGLSKT
-643 EINRLSEVSKIS
+643 EIGELSKVSKIS
-655 LSLKLSSVGL
+655 IGLKLSTVGL
-665 PNPVTL
+665 PESVTL
-671 FPNSSILMS
+671 FPESSILMN

-686 FNLKVV
+686 LKVKII
-692 DLRP
+692 

>member
-1 MKKNIIFILFFG
+1 MKRGVILFLLLAV
-13 FLSNCS
+13 LSNCS
-19 NEYLELNSLNI
+19 NEYVGIDALDI
-30 SIGPDINFPLGT
+30 AIGPDINFPIGT
-42 VDMTLENV
+42 VDMTLGNV
-50 IGNLGM
+50 VGNLGM
-56 DTQNDS
+56 ETQSDS

-75 TIYADSLFPDIPVAS
+75 TIYADSLFPEIPVAS

-150 TLGSSPVCEA
+150 TLGTSPVCEA
-160 LLTSGSTTLQITN
+160 LLTSGSTSLQITN
-173 NWPVPI
+173 NWPVPV

-197 QFTNVPSGSNQSQT
+197 QFTNVPSGSTQSQT
-211 KSLVGKTVSGNLV
+211 KSLVGKTISGNLI
-224 FDIISVSTPG
+224 FDIVSVNTPG
-234 SAGSSVYINTSE
+234 SSGASVYINTSE
-246 QIIMNMSMS
+246 EIIMNMSMS
-255 GLEAQ
+255 GLEAE

-266 PTSELSTSSDYM
+266 PTSELSTSADYM
-278 TFPMPTGIQ
+278 TFPMPLGVQ

-296 KLVYKISSPLQAV
+296 NLVYKITSPLQTV
-309 VTTELTMPNS
+309 VTTDLTMPNS
-319 NDGFGEYSVQIN
+319 NDGFGEYSIQIN
-331 SGPLLPDTGTILM
+331 SGPLLPDTGTIVM
-344 NNVELDLTSNPN
+344 TNVELDLTSNPN
-356 ASYNSLGYIVHS
+356 SSYNSLGYIVHS

-378 FDQSENLSFEF
+378 FDQSENLTFEF
-389 SIEDMK
+389 SIQDMK
-395 LKGIEGY
+395 IKGIEGY

-413 INIDSIGDLSFDYLS
+413 IDIDSIGDLSFDYLS
-428 FYESEI
+428 FYEPEV

-445 MFFSL
+445 LFFSL
-450 DLDSENQFGKFSK
+450 DLESQNQFGKFSQ
-463 NISNFPV
+463 NVSNFPI
-470 SYPSEYI
+470 SYPTEYI
-477 YPLERESVME
+477 YPLERISVME
-487 IRPDASDPFIS
+487 IRPSASDPFIS

-550 SDTINLG
+550 SDTIDLG
-557 APIDTSGFSS
+557 GPLDTSGFYRL
-567 IDSLFLALDYANN
+567 DSLFLTISYSNN
-580 LGLEMETTLDFL
+580 LGMEMETTLDFI
-592 DANDS
+592 DS
-597 VVKWD
+597 
-602 AVDSFGNAIL
+602 ADSIVMTKPMA
-612 DSTGNAVNNPISKI
+612 
-626 MPLLDG
+626 LLDG
-632 IGNVKVALSKA
+632 IGESKIGLSKT
-643 EINRLSEVSKIS
+643 EIGELSKVSKI
-655 LSLKLSSVGL
+655 LIGLKLSTVGL
-665 PNPVTL
+665 PESVTL
-671 FPNSSILMS
+671 FPESSILMN

-686 FNLKVV
+686 LKVKII
-692 DLRP
+692 

>member
-1 MKKNIIFILFFG
+1 MKKIVILIFLFG

-19 NEYLELNSLNI
+19 NEYLGLNTLNI
-30 SIGPDINFPLGT
+30 SVGPDINFPLGT
-42 VDMTLENV
+42 IDMTLGNV
-50 IGNLGM
+50 VGNLGM

-62 TGIYLE
+62 TGIYIE

-75 TIYADSLFPDIPVAS
+75 TIYADSLFPEIPVAS
-90 IADSFAM
+90 ISDSFAM

-112 LSQFGNAAGGTIAAM
+112 LSQFGSAAGGTVAALI
-127 VNSLNGTTQPF
+127 NSLNGTTQPF
-138 PPLGPAS
+138 PALGPAS
-145 GGTYP
+145 GGSYP

-160 LLTSGSTTLQITN
+160 ILTSGSTTLQITN
-173 NWPVPI
+173 NWPVPV

-197 QFTNVPSGSNQSQT
+197 QFTNVPSGSSQSQT
-211 KSLVGKTVSGNLV
+211 KSLVGKTISGNLV
-224 FDIISVSTPG
+224 FDIVSVNTPG
-234 SAGSSVYINTSE
+234 SSGSPVYINTSE
-246 QIIMNMSMS
+246 EIIMNMSMT

-266 PTSELSTSSDYM
+266 PTSELSTTSDYM
-278 TFPMPTGIQ
+278 NFPMPSGVQ

-296 KLVYKISSPLQAV
+296 KLFYEISSPLQTV

-319 NDGFGEYSVQIN
+319 NDGFGEYSIQIN

-344 NNVELDLTSNPN
+344 SNVELDLTSNPN

-378 FDQSENLSFEF
+378 FDQSENLTFEF
-389 SIEDMK
+389 SIQDMK

-413 INIDSIGDLSFDYLS
+413 IDIDSIGDLSFDYLS
-428 FYESEI
+428 FYEPQI

-450 DLDSENQFGKFSK
+450 DLDSENQFGKFSEK
-463 NISNFPV
+463 VTNFPV

-487 IRPDASDPFIS
+487 IRPEASDPFIS

-538 QKTNIALSNLVI
+538 QKSNIALKNLLI
-550 SDTINLG
+550 SDTIDLG
-557 APIDTSGFSS
+557 SPIDTSGFYR
-567 IDSLFLALDYANN
+567 IDSLFLSLSYANN
-580 LGLEMETTLDFL
+580 LGLEFETTLDFL
-592 DANDS
+592 NSNDS
-597 VVKWD
+597 IVM
-602 AVDSFGNAIL
+602 
-612 DSTGNAVNNPISKI
+612 SKN
-626 MPLLDG
+626 MSLMDG
-632 IGNVKVALSKA
+632 IGDVTVSLTKA
-643 EINRLSEVSKIS
+643 EIGRLSEVSKIS
-655 LSLKLSSVGL
+655 IGLNLSTVGL
-665 PNPVTL
+665 PESITL
-671 FPNSSILMS
+671 FPESSVLMN

-686 FNLKVV
+686 FKLKVV

>member
-1 MKKNIIFILFFG
+1 MKKIVILIFLFG

-19 NEYLELNSLNI
+19 NEYLGLNTLNI
-30 SIGPDINFPLGT
+30 SVGPDINFPLGT
-42 VDMTLENV
+42 VDMTLGNV
-50 IGNLGM
+50 VGNLGM

-62 TGIYLE
+62 TGIYIE

-75 TIYADSLFPDIPVAS
+75 TIYADSLFPEIPVAS
-90 IADSFAM
+90 ISDSFAM

-112 LSQFGNAAGGTIAAM
+112 LSQFGSAAGGTVAALI
-127 VNSLNGTTQPF
+127 NSLNGTTQPF
-138 PPLGPAS
+138 PALGPAS
-145 GGTYP
+145 GGSYP

-160 LLTSGSTTLQITN
+160 ILTSGSTTLQITN
-173 NWPVPI
+173 NWPVPV

-197 QFTNVPSGSNQSQT
+197 QFTNVPSGSSQSQT
-211 KSLVGKTVSGNLV
+211 KSLVGKTISGNLV
-224 FDIISVSTPG
+224 FDIVSVNTPG
-234 SAGSSVYINTSE
+234 SSGSPVYINTSE
-246 QIIMNMSMS
+246 EIIMNMSMT

-266 PTSELSTSSDYM
+266 PTSELSTTSDYM
-278 TFPMPTGIQ
+278 NFPMPSGVQ

-296 KLVYKISSPLQAV
+296 KLFYKISSPLQTV

-319 NDGFGEYSVQIN
+319 NDGFGEYSIQIN

-344 NNVELDLTSNPN
+344 SNVELDLTSNPN

-378 FDQSENLSFEF
+378 FDQSENLTFEF
-389 SIEDMK
+389 SIQDMK

-413 INIDSIGDLSFDYLS
+413 IDIDSIGDLSFDYLS
-428 FYESEI
+428 FYEPQI

-450 DLDSENQFGKFSK
+450 DLDSENQFGKFSEK
-463 NISNFPV
+463 VTNFPV

-487 IRPDASDPFIS
+487 IRPEASDPFIS

-538 QKTNIALSNLVI
+538 QKSNIALKNLLI
-550 SDTINLG
+550 SDTIDLG
-557 APIDTSGFSS
+557 SPIDTSGFYR
-567 IDSLFLALDYANN
+567 IDSLFLSLSYANN
-580 LGLEMETTLDFL
+580 LGLEFETTLDFL
-592 DANDS
+592 NSNDS
-597 VVKWD
+597 IVM
-602 AVDSFGNAIL
+602 
-612 DSTGNAVNNPISKI
+612 SKN
-626 MPLLDG
+626 MSLMDG
-632 IGNVKVALSKA
+632 IGDVTVSLTKA
-643 EINRLSEVSKIS
+643 EIGRLSEVSKIS
-655 LSLKLSSVGL
+655 IGLNLSTVGL
-665 PNPVTL
+665 PESITL
-671 FPNSSILMS
+671 FPESSVLMN

-686 FNLKVV
+686 FKLKVV

>member
-1 MKKNIIFILFFG
+1 MKKIVILIFLFG

-19 NEYLELNSLNI
+19 NEYLGLNTLNI
-30 SIGPDINFPLGT
+30 SVGPDINFPLGT
-42 VDMTLENV
+42 VDMTLGNV
-50 IGNLGM
+50 VGNLGM

-62 TGIYLE
+62 TGIYIE

-75 TIYADSLFPDIPVAS
+75 TIYADSLFPEIPVAS
-90 IADSFAM
+90 ISDSFAM

-112 LSQFGNAAGGTIAAM
+112 LSQFGSAAGGTVAALI
-127 VNSLNGTTQPF
+127 NSLNGTTQPF
-138 PPLGPAS
+138 PALGPAS
-145 GGTYP
+145 GGSYP

-160 LLTSGSTTLQITN
+160 ILTSGSTTLQITN
-173 NWPVPI
+173 NWPVPV

-197 QFTNVPSGSNQSQT
+197 QFTNVPSGSSQSQT
-211 KSLVGKTVSGNLV
+211 KSLVGKTISGNLV
-224 FDIISVSTPG
+224 FDIVSVNTPG
-234 SAGSSVYINTSE
+234 SSGSPVYINTSE
-246 QIIMNMSMS
+246 EIIMNMSMT

-266 PTSELSTSSDYM
+266 PTSELSTTSDYM
-278 TFPMPTGIQ
+278 NFPMPSGVQ

-296 KLVYKISSPLQAV
+296 KLFYEISSPLQTV

-319 NDGFGEYSVQIN
+319 NDGFGEYSIQIN

-344 NNVELDLTSNPN
+344 SNVELDLTSNPN

-378 FDQSENLSFEF
+378 FDQSENLTFEF
-389 SIEDMK
+389 SIQDMK

-413 INIDSIGDLSFDYLS
+413 IDIDSIGDLSFDYLS
-428 FYESEI
+428 FYEPQI

-450 DLDSENQFGKFSK
+450 DLDSENQFGKFSEK
-463 NISNFPV
+463 VTNFPV

-487 IRPDASDPFIS
+487 IRPEASDPFIS

-538 QKTNIALSNLVI
+538 QKSNIALKNLLI
-550 SDTINLG
+550 SDTIDLG
-557 APIDTSGFSS
+557 SPIDTSGFYR
-567 IDSLFLALDYANN
+567 IDSLFLSLSYANN
-580 LGLEMETTLDFL
+580 LGLEFETTLDFL
-592 DANDS
+592 NSNDS
-597 VVKWD
+597 IVM
-602 AVDSFGNAIL
+602 
-612 DSTGNAVNNPISKI
+612 SKN
-626 MPLLDG
+626 MSLMDG
-632 IGNVKVALSKA
+632 IGDVTASLTKA
-643 EINRLSEVSKIS
+643 EIGRLSEVSKIS
-655 LSLKLSSVGL
+655 IGLNLSTVGL
-665 PNPVTL
+665 PESITL
-671 FPNSSILMS
+671 FPESSVLMN

-686 FNLKVV
+686 FKLKVV